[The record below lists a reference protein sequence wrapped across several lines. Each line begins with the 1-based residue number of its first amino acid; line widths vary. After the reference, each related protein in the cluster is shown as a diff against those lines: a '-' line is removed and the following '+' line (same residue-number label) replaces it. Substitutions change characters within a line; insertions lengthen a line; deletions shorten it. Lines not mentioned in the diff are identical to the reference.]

1 MPFSLSQASLP
12 VFEIHLNALSA
23 ILDKAEAYAA
33 AKKIDPAA
41 LLHARLFPD
50 MFDFTRQV
58 QVATDQARRGAAR
71 VAGAEPPSY
80 PDTETNFE
88 QLKAR
93 LAKTVAYLKTLDA
106 KEIDAAAAREITFPL
121 GPKKGQMKGADYL
134 IHFVLPNFYFHV
146 TTAYAI
152 LRHCGLEIGKQ
163 DFIGAIPIKVI

>member
-1 MPFSLSQASLP
+1 MLLVAGI
-12 VFEIHLNALSA
+12 VCVAL
-23 ILDKAEAYAA
+23 
-33 AKKIDPAA
+33 
-41 LLHARLFPD
+41 
-50 MFDFTRQV
+50 
-58 QVATDQARRGAAR
+58 G

-134 IHFVLPNFYFHV
+134 VHFVLPNFYFHV

-152 LRHCGLEIGKQ
+152 LRHCGLEIVKQ
-163 DFIGAIPIKVI
+163 YFIGAIPIKVI